1 MTDTMTTPPAS
12 RELPLEPGG
21 SVDIVLAASDLR
33 IRGIDGDRVI
43 VRTRDGGPLDGK
55 VRIEAAPG
63 IVRIRDGEGSV
74 RLGPLV
80 VHTRRSPDLDI
91 DLPADRRDHP
101 ADGERRRRGR
111 RDRRRQ
117 PVGVD
122 VR

>member
-1 MTDTMTTPPAS
+1 MTDTMTTTPAS

-43 VRTRDGGPLDGK
+43 VRTRDGGTLDGK
-55 VRIEAAPG
+55 VRIETAAG

-80 VHTRRSPDLDI
+80 VQTRRSPDLDI
-91 DLPADRRDHP
+91 DLPADRGDHV
-101 ADGERRRRGR
+101 ADRERGR
-111 RDRRRQ
+111 
-117 PVGVD
+117 
-122 VR
+122 